1 MRNSVPRL
9 VFLIVIAVP
18 GCTNALAQRRHAV
31 VIHPVRHPVV
41 RTRLVVRP
49 GHPIHRV
56 LPANVVVRNARRS
69 VIVHRPLVYLPAL
82 RWRAAFVPLPPR
94 ERIVW
99 TDTETI
105 ARDEEWVDTNYGVD
119 ASGSALYLDMSGK
132 TRLNF
137 AEVTFDDGH
146 VQVVDFNEETHD
158 PGVYKLL
165 DVNANQ
171 HVATVR
177 ILAKSEADDSK
188 LAVYLSK

>member
-1 MRNSVPRL
+1 M
-9 VFLIVIAVP
+9 
-18 GCTNALAQRRHAV
+18 
-31 VIHPVRHPVV
+31 
-41 RTRLVVRP
+41 
-49 GHPIHRV
+49 
-56 LPANVVVRNARRS
+56 LPANVVVRSARRT
-69 VIVHRPLVYLPAL
+69 VVVRHPLVYLPPL
-82 RWRAAFVPLPPR
+82 RWHAAFVPLPSR

-132 TRLNF
+132 TKLNF

-165 DVNANQ
+165 DVKDNQ

-177 ILAKSEADDSK
+177 ILAKSEADESK